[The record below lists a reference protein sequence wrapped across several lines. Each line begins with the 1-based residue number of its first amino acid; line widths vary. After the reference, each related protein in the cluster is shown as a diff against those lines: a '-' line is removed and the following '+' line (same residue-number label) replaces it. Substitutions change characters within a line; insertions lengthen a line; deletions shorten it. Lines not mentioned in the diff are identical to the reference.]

1 MKNIFYPKAHFNNIY
16 EITPNFL
23 KSRGLEGV
31 LLDIDNTLVPYSVKV
46 PDEKVLRWLGDLK
59 EAGIKAAVLSN
70 ATAERI
76 SVFTEKTDLPV
87 IEKAGKPL
95 KRGFRQ
101 AEQLLGLPKEKL
113 CIIGDQF
120 FTDIL
125 GGNRSK
131 VYSIWVTP
139 INNEESAFIRF
150 KRCLERP
157 IVKGYRKAM
166 ADKGGDTVGLLG
178 VIGYPIGHSISPQLH
193 QALCDV
199 SGMNYFYDKFLVEPS
214 DLKEAF
220 EEFAEK
226 GFRGINVTVPHKP
239 DIISLLDEVDPNAL
253 KIGAVNTVVWK
264 DGKSYGYNTDMDG
277 FVMSV
282 QEEAG
287 FDFKDKKILILGAGG
302 AARGVAMGCVVQGAA
317 QVDFCNR
324 TVEKAKALAEAFDC
338 DSTKC
343 DILQQTD
350 PDFAE
355 KFQTYDLVVNTT
367 SAGMKP
373 QEDKMPL
380 TVDYTFRKGQVC
392 FDAIYVPRRTLWLQK
407 AEAEGATVVNGLGML
422 FYQGVE
428 AFQKWKIADNT
439 KPLTQEEIA
448 RAKALLQE
456 RGVMV
461 W

>member
-23 KSRGLEGV
+23 KSKGVKGV

-46 PDEKVLRWLGDLK
+46 PDEKVLNWLAEL
-59 EAGIKAAVLSN
+59 EAAEIKAAILSN
-70 ATAERI
+70 AKAERI
-76 SVFTEKTDLPV
+76 VTFTEQTGLPI

-101 AEQLLGLPKEKL
+101 AEQMLGLPQEAL

-120 FTDIL
+120 FTDIW
-125 GGNRSK
+125 GGNRSNI
-131 VYSIWVTP
+131 YSIWVTP
-139 INNEESAFIRF
+139 IHNEESAFIRL
-150 KRCLERP
+150 KRWLERP
-157 IVKGYRKAM
+157 IVKGYRKVM
-166 ADKGGDTVGLLG
+166 AEKGGDTVGLLG

-214 DLKEAF
+214 ELKEAF
-220 EEFAEK
+220 EDFAKK

-239 DIISLLDEVDPNAL
+239 DIIPLLDEVDPNAL

-264 DGKSYGYNTDMDG
+264 DGKSYGYNTDVDG
-277 FVMSV
+277 FVMAV
-282 QEEAG
+282 KEEAN
-287 FDFKDKKILILGAGG
+287 FDFANKRVLILGAGG
-302 AARGVAMGCVVQGAA
+302 AARGVAMGCVTQGAA

-324 TVEKAKALAEAFDC
+324 TVEKAQALAEVFQGGV
-338 DSTKC
+338 
-343 DILQQTD
+343 LEQTD
-350 PDFAE
+350 PQFAE
-355 KFQTYDLVVNTT
+355 KFQTYDLIVNTT

-380 TVDYTFRKGQVC
+380 TAEYTFRKGQVC

-407 AEAEGATVVNGLGML
+407 AETEGATVVNGMGML

-439 KPLTQEEIA
+439 KPLTPEQIA

-456 RGVMV
+456 RGVMT

>member
-23 KSRGLEGV
+23 KNKGVEGV
-31 LLDIDNTLVPYSVKV
+31 LLDIDNTLVPYAVKV
-46 PDEKVLRWLGDLK
+46 PSEKVLTWLTTLQ
-59 EAGIKAAVLSN
+59 EAGIKAAILSN
-70 ATAERI
+70 AKAERI
-76 SVFTEKTDLPV
+76 ATFTEQTGLPI

-101 AEQLLGLPKEKL
+101 AEKLLGMPKEKL

-120 FTDIL
+120 FTDIW

-139 INNEESAFIRF
+139 INNEESAFIRL
-150 KRCLERP
+150 KRWLERP
-157 IVKGYRKAM
+157 IVKGYRKVM
-166 ADKGGDTVGLLG
+166 AEKGGDTVGLLG

-214 DLKEAF
+214 NLKEAF
-220 EEFAEK
+220 ADFAKK

-239 DIISLLDEVDPNAL
+239 DIIPLLDEVDANAL

-282 QEEAG
+282 KEEAN
-287 FDFKDKKILILGAGG
+287 FDFDGKRVLILGAGG
-302 AARGVAMGCVVQGAA
+302 AARGVAMGCVTEGAA

-324 TVEKAKALAEAFDC
+324 TVEKAQALADAFDGGVL
-338 DSTKC
+338 S
-343 DILQQTD
+343 QTD
-350 PDFAE
+350 EAFAE
-355 KFQTYDLVVNTT
+355 KFQTYDLIVNTT

-380 TVDYTFRKGQVC
+380 TAEYTFRKGQVC

-407 AEAEGATVVNGLGML
+407 AEKEGATVINGMGML

-428 AFQKWKIADNT
+428 AFQKWKMADNT
-439 KPLTQEEIA
+439 KPLTAEQIA
-448 RAKALLQE
+448 QAKALLQE
-456 RGVMV
+456 RGVMT